1 MLKKIKKLVKGDRS
15 RKEDVSVERRDLV
28 REHVE
33 EQMVAATLA
42 EAGLHREAQDLV
54 HAGQLARRKV
64 LLVGRED
71 GVSDPVMHYAV
82 GFAERMGYEIVA
94 LNVVPLPGDSSRTPA
109 ALEAIVCEYRKSCAE
124 SVEKLREMCEARGI
138 PCTHIFKTG
147 TIEDC
152 VREIHD
158 ELKRIEFVI
167 SEPDIPR
174 EAMSRGE
181 PWVVPVYSLAH

>member
-1 MLKKIKKLVKGDRS
+1 MLKKIKKLVKGERS
-15 RKEDVSVERRDLV
+15 PKEGLLVERRDLV

-42 EAGLHREAQDLV
+42 EAGLHRDAQDV
-54 HAGQLARRKV
+54 IQAGLLARPKV

-71 GVSDPVMHYAV
+71 RISDPVMHYAV

-94 LNVVPLPGDSSRTPA
+94 LNVVPLPVGSSRTPA
-109 ALEAIVCEYRKSCAE
+109 ALEAIVREYEKSCSE
-124 SVEKLREMCEARGI
+124 SVKKLQEMCAARGI
-138 PCTHIFKTG
+138 PCTHVFKTG
-147 TIEDC
+147 TVEDC

-158 ELKRIEFVI
+158 EMKRIEFVI
-167 SEPDIPR
+167 SEPDIPQ
-174 EAMSRGE
+174 EVMSRGE